1 MSSEAVIA
9 EQTYLLWSL
18 CPCAQPHLVG
28 LIPREE
34 SVSWPVLYKGIRR
47 EGHGSEASTGTR
59 MQRQWFWAFFYKKGG
74 DMVQVLSITHG
85 VRGFQGWADTC

>member
-74 DMVQVLSITHG
+74 GHG
-85 VRGFQGWADTC
+85 PGPQYYPWSEGLPGMG